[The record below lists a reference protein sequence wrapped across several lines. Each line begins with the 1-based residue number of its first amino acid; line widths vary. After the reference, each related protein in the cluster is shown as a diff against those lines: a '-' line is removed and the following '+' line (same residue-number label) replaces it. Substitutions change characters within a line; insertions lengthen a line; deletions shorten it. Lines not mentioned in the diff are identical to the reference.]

1 MKTAR
6 QILIAT
12 KKRKNI
18 PLVKYLTIK
27 DICEAM
33 EEEIFKYAFAEKNGR
48 RLCVKYNQFWENH
61 WWEYLY
67 DKGYELRSA
76 SEQHWNRQI
85 DEVGRMCEC
94 YLLDRDLLEFDVG
107 SY

>member
-1 MKTAR
+1 
-6 QILIAT
+6 
-12 KKRKNI
+12 
-18 PLVKYLTIK
+18 
-27 DICEAM
+27 M
-33 EEEIFKYAFAEKNGR
+33 EEEIFKYAFDEKNGR

-61 WWEYLY
+61 WWEYLF

-94 YLLDRDLLEFDVG
+94 YLLDRDLQEFDVG
-107 SY
+107 TW